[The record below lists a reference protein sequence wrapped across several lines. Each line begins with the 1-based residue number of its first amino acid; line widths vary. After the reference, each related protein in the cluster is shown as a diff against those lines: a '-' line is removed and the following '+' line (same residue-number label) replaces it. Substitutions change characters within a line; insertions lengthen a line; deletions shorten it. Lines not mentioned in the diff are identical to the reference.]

1 MSTLHLI
8 SLFANILLGGVLVY
22 LIFKKRIY
30 TFLYEKRKNRRE
42 TERQR
47 IREVVE
53 EVIKE
58 IIKDDN

>member
-8 SLFANILLGGVLVY
+8 SLFSNILLGGILVY
-22 LIFKKRIY
+22 LVFKKRIY
-30 TFLYEKRKNRRE
+30 TFIYEKKENRRE

-47 IREVVE
+47 IRQVVE

-58 IIKDDN
+58 IIKDDE